1 MSNEVG
7 GRNDKLG
14 NRYER
19 NCIIK
24 AILEVVEEKTKS
36 CLFEGLGQDEI
47 ATDILVNNNDGTKKY
62 IQCKQRNLSNDDWS
76 FGDFNKYKLLQ
87 KWKIHLDA
95 NEKNCVALQTPI
107 TFNSLAD
114 LCRRAKDNDGDPDK
128 FLENQIKTS
137 EGTFSDYKKYCKY
150 LDLNYEVINDVRISM
165 GYLSRTTIE
174 QIPDE
179 MLREIILIY
188 IKKLFI
194 GNEEEIY
201 CKFVDLVCNEE
212 IMGKEIDNKY
222 EDITSESSRKIKTS
236 IN

>member
-137 EGTFSDYKKYCKY
+137 EGTFSDYKKYCK
-150 LDLNYEVINDVRISM
+150 
-165 GYLSRTTIE
+165 
-174 QIPDE
+174 
-179 MLREIILIY
+179 
-188 IKKLFI
+188 
-194 GNEEEIY
+194 
-201 CKFVDLVCNEE
+201 CN
-212 IMGKEIDNKY
+212 N
-222 EDITSESSRKIKTS
+222 
-236 IN
+236 N